1 MRTVA
6 RQSAVMLWSVVITA
20 LCLVILGVTLFGL
33 DSIIYPLQLKV
44 EREAVLQSQGYVDG
58 SITGLENYKLEYMR
72 LESKIAEAGQNAA
85 VTTAY
90 QAQQK
95 AILGS
100 MCSIT
105 VKMNAETIPET
116 IVHFLTEKGGCQ

>member
-1 MRTVA
+1 
-6 RQSAVMLWSVVITA
+6 MLWSVVITA

>member
-1 MRTVA
+1 MRTGA
-6 RQSAVMLWSVVITA
+6 RQSAIMLWSTVLAA
-20 LCLVILGVTLFGL
+20 LCLVIMGVTLFGL
-33 DSIIYPLQLKV
+33 DAILYPLQLKV

-72 LESKIAEAGQNAA
+72 LESKIAEARQNTA
-85 VTTAY
+85 VITAY
-90 QAQQK
+90 QSQQK

-105 VKMNAETIPET
+105 VKMKVETVPDT
-116 IVHFLTEKGGCQ
+116 IARFMTEKGGC